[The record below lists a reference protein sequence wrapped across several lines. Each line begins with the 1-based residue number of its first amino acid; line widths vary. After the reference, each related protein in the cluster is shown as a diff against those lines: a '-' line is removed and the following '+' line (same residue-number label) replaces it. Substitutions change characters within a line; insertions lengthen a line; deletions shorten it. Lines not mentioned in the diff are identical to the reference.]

1 MRKMSKLK
9 NMKQTNEA
17 KIAFSSPMLDLLQTV
32 RTKEELSEIRG
43 ISTRAVRNEIA
54 ECSMYYAILATS
66 DKKGYRLARKI
77 EELNG
82 EDLLNEYDE
91 VDHAIHEISSRI
103 KCLKK
108 RLKPLIAYKKVAEKK
123 IGETPITPNEEMRV
137 ENYENIK

>member
-1 MRKMSKLK
+1 MSQSAESKQQFQSEALK
-9 NMKQTNEA
+9 FLTEVK
-17 KIAFSSPMLDLLQTV
+17 
-32 RTKEELSEIRG
+32 TKEELKDLLGYESE
-43 ISTRAVRNEIA
+43 RAVRNEIA

-66 DKKGYRLARKI
+66 DKKGYRLAKKI

-108 RLKPLIAYKKVAEKK
+108 RLKPLIAWKKIAEKK
-123 IGETPITPNEEMRV
+123 LCGRLRDINKDSE
-137 ENYENIK
+137 

>member
-1 MRKMSKLK
+1 MSKLRKMSQSAESKQQFQSEALK
-9 NMKQTNEA
+9 FLTEVK
-17 KIAFSSPMLDLLQTV
+17 
-32 RTKEELSEIRG
+32 TKEELKDLLGFESE
-43 ISTRAVRNEIA
+43 RAVRNEIA
-54 ECSMYYAILATS
+54 QCSMYYAILATS

-108 RLKPLIAYKKVAEKK
+108 RLKPLIAWKKIAEKK
-123 IGETPITPNEEMRV
+123 LCGRLRDINKDSE
-137 ENYENIK
+137 

>member
-1 MRKMSKLK
+1 MSKLK

>member
-1 MRKMSKLK
+1 MSKLK

-17 KIAFSSPMLDLLQTV
+17 KIAFSSPMLELLHNKA
-32 RTKEELSEIRG
+32 TKAELQEKLG
-43 ISTRAVRNEIA
+43 ISERAVRNEIA
-54 ECSMYYAILATS
+54 ECSMYYAVIATS
-66 DKKGYRLARKI
+66 DKSGYRLAKPI
-77 EELNG
+77 GCLNDEEL
-82 EDLLNEYDE
+82 LLELDE

>member
-1 MRKMSKLK
+1 MSKLRKMSQSAESKQQFQSEALK
-9 NMKQTNEA
+9 FLTEVK
-17 KIAFSSPMLDLLQTV
+17 
-32 RTKEELSEIRG
+32 TKEELKDLLGYESE
-43 ISTRAVRNEIA
+43 RAVRNEIA

-66 DKKGYRLARKI
+66 DKKGYRLAKKI

-108 RLKPLIAYKKVAEKK
+108 RLKPLIAWKKIAEKK
-123 IGETPITPNEEMRV
+123 LCGRLRDINKDSE
-137 ENYENIK
+137 

>member
-1 MRKMSKLK
+1 MSQSAESKQQFQSEALK
-9 NMKQTNEA
+9 FLTE
-17 KIAFSSPMLDLLQTV
+17 V
-32 RTKEELSEIRG
+32 RTKEELKDLLGYESE
-43 ISTRAVRNEIA
+43 RAVRNEIA

-82 EDLLNEYDE
+82 EELLNEFNE

-108 RLKPLIAYKKVAEKK
+108 RLKPLIAWKKIAEKK
-123 IGETPITPNEEMRV
+123 LLGRYREIDEEENE
-137 ENYENIK
+137 